1 MNRRRWF
8 ALAAIVL
15 AATALGAYFGNA
27 RRASTVRL
35 GTAVSQAAIA
45 KLFAAS
51 LNDSSGKPQRLS
63 MWRGQPLVVN
73 FWATWCP
80 PCREEM
86 PAFSRLQSKYAASG
100 VRFVGI
106 ALDTPENVA
115 AFIQKVPVSY
125 PLLMGDAE
133 GLELT
138 QQLGNTRLAL
148 PYTVVLDAHA
158 EARLIRLG
166 IVPES
171 ELDELLGRITRG
183 Q

>member
-1 MNRRRWF
+1 MTPRWWP
-8 ALAAIVL
+8 ALAGLII
-15 AATALGAYFGNA
+15 AATALGAYVGSSHRVA
-27 RRASTVRL
+27 MVPDTSI
-35 GTAVSQAAIA
+35 SQAAIA
-45 KLFAAS
+45 QLFATR
-51 LNDSSGKPQRLS
+51 LNDSNGKPQALAQWQGRT
-63 MWRGQPLVVN
+63 LVVN

-86 PAFSRLQSKYAASG
+86 PAFSRLQSRYAASG

-115 AFIQKVPVSY
+115 AFVRQVQVSY

-138 QQLGNTRLAL
+138 QQLGNARLAL

-158 EARLIRLG
+158 KARLIRLG
-166 IVPES
+166 EVSES
-171 ELDELLGRITRG
+171 ELDELLGQITRG

>member
-8 ALAAIVL
+8 ALAVAVL
-15 AATALGAYFGNA
+15 AATALGAYFGST
-27 RRASTVRL
+27 RRASIARVD
-35 GTAVSQAAIA
+35 TAVSPAAIA
-45 KLFAAS
+45 KLFAAR

-63 MWRGQPLVVN
+63 AWQGKPLVVN

-86 PAFSRLQSKYAASG
+86 PAFSRLQSRYAASG

-115 AFIQKVPVSY
+115 TFVKQVQVSY

-138 QQLGNTRLAL
+138 QQLGNARLAL
-148 PYTVVLDAHA
+148 PYTVVLDADA
-158 EARLIRLG
+158 QMRLIRLG
-166 IVPES
+166 KVPES
-171 ELDELLGRITRG
+171 ELDALLGQITHG